1 METIY
6 KDSSVKVQIDIDGVV
21 KVESGRLETKSIRIT
36 VEKSK

>member
-6 KDSSVKVQIDIDGVV
+6 KDNSVKVQVDVDEVV
-21 KVESGRLETKSIRIT
+21 KVETGRLETKSIRIT